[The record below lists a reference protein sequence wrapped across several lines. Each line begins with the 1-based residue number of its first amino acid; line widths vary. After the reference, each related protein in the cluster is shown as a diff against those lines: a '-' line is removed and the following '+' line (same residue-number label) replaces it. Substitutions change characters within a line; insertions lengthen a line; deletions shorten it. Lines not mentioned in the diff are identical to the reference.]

1 MVQIAF
7 IPFGIADLPN
17 VGFVFT
23 SRRGGASDSPFDT
36 ANLSYDVG
44 DDPENVTRNRE
55 ALRQRLG
62 LASLVDCTQ
71 VHGDQVRLDAEPG
84 QPCEADG
91 LTTARPGVGLMVKTA
106 DCQPVLLAHE
116 SGRFVAG
123 LHVGW
128 RGNKINF
135 PAGGV
140 RVFCE
145 HYGLRPEELFAVRGP
160 SLGPE
165 QAEFVNFAQDFGP
178 GFEPWYRPE
187 TRTMDLWA
195 LTRHQLVQAGLRP
208 DRVHGL
214 ELCTRTREREF
225 FSYRRDK
232 TTGRQAGIVWIRS

>member
-1 MVQIAF
+1 
-7 IPFGIADLPN
+7 
-17 VGFVFT
+17 
-23 SRRGGASDSPFDT
+23 
-36 ANLSYDVG
+36 
-44 DDPENVTRNRE
+44 
-55 ALRQRLG
+55 
-62 LASLVDCTQ
+62 
-71 VHGDQVRLDAEPG
+71 
-84 QPCEADG
+84 
-91 LTTARPGVGLMVKTA
+91 MVKTA